1 MSKLLV
7 DEIGGNAAAD
17 TTIASGK
24 KIAGTASQFKM
35 TDVVQG
41 DVLYG
46 SAADTIN
53 RLAKG
58 TAAQVLSMN
67 SGATAPEWAASA
79 AGGKV
84 LQVLQAKK
92 TDTSTSTSTSFVDI
106 SDLSQAITPASASS
120 KFLVTMSL
128 QGNGTPAVNYMLAQ
142 IVRDSTSIAIGDTA
156 GSRVRATSGGVLMAI
171 LGGAECV
178 TVSWIDEPAT
188 ASAVTYKVQCA
199 ANDVGTF
206 YINRTSGDTDS
217 ANFSRY
223 VSTLTVMEIGA

>member
-1 MSKLLV
+1 MASTIKVNTLDTQSGTEVAL
-7 DEIGGNAAAD
+7 AA
-17 TTIASGK
+17 TK
-24 KIAGTASQFKM
+24 KITGDNTQFKI
-35 TDVVQG
+35 TG
-41 DVLYG
+41 G
-46 SAADTIN
+46 
-53 RLAKG
+53 
-58 TAAQVLSMN
+58 
-67 SGATAPEWAASA
+67 ASA
-79 AGGKV
+79 NVLTTDGAGALTWGAPAAKV

-92 TDTSTSTSTSFVDI
+92 TDTSTSTSTTYVDI
-106 SDLSQAITPASASS
+106 SGLSQAITPASASS

-128 QGNGTPAVNYMLAQ
+128 QGNGTPAVNFMLAQ

-156 GSRVRATSGGVLMAI
+156 GSRVRATSGGALSH
-171 LGGAECV
+171 LTGGAECM

-206 YINRTSGDTDS
+206 YINRTSTDTDS